1 MELNPT
7 FLTMKK
13 TLHQFN
19 NLMPYKVWFILL
31 VNFRNLMRIKS
42 KVQKVQRVYFGNN
55 GLKLSHYEGEKNLK
69 SPDLKNVFQL
79 VVKL

>member
-1 MELNPT
+1 
-7 FLTMKK
+7 
-13 TLHQFN
+13 
-19 NLMPYKVWFILL
+19 
-31 VNFRNLMRIKS
+31 LMRIKS